1 MVKSYQMYINGEFTS
16 AIDGR
21 TLAVYN
27 PATEQVVSEVPRSS
41 SADAQKAINA
51 AADAQEAWERLPAI
65 ERAKYLRLIANG
77 IRERADEIARTISE
91 EMGKTLALALVEV
104 NFTADYMDYM
114 AEWARRYE
122 GEIIQSDRPN
132 EHIFLYKKAIG
143 VTTGILPWN
152 FPFFLIARKAA
163 PALVTGNTIVI
174 KPSEDAPNN
183 AIIFSEIVHQ
193 IGLPKGVFN
202 VVTGYGNEVGPEL
215 SSNEKVGMVS
225 FTGSQLAGHKVM
237 EAASKNIIKVNLELG
252 GKAPAIVLN
261 DADLDLAATAVVNS
275 RVINSGQVCNCAERI
290 YVQKEIKD
298 AFVAKLI
305 EKMKAVRYGNPLERD
320 DIDMGPLVNEKGLT
334 KVKEMVERALQ
345 QGGNLVLG
353 GKPVEGTG
361 YYFEPTIIDNV
372 NNSMEIMRSE
382 IFGPVIPVATFETI
396 DEAIKLA
403 NDCEYGLTSSVYT
416 QNINKAMKVI
426 SRLKFGE
433 TYVNRENFEAMQGY
447 HAGWRK
453 SGIGGADGKHGLEEY
468 LQTQMVY
475 LQFDDQV

>member
-27 PATEQVVSEVPRSS
+27 PATEQVVSEVPRSG
-41 SADAQKAINA
+41 SADAQKAIDA

-77 IRERADEIARTISE
+77 IRDRADEIARTISE

>member
-27 PATEQVVSEVPRSS
+27 PATEQVVSEVPRSG
-41 SADAQKAINA
+41 SADAQKAIDA

-77 IRERADEIARTISE
+77 IRDRADEIARTISE

-298 AFVAKLI
+298 AFVTKLI

>member
-41 SADAQKAINA
+41 SADAQKAIDA

>member
-27 PATEQVVSEVPRSS
+27 PATEQVVSEVPRSG
-41 SADAQKAINA
+41 SADAQKAIDA

-65 ERAKYLRLIANG
+65 ERAKYLRLIAKG

-261 DADLDLAATAVVNS
+261 DADLDLAATAVVSS

-372 NNSMEIMRSE
+372 NNNMEIMRSE